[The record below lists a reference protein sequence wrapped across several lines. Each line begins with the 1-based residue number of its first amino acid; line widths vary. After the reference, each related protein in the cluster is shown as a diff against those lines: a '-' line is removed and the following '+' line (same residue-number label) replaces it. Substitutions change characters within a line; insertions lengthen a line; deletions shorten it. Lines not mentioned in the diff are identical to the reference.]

1 MHMFQQFQRVSAVS
15 AACQVKN
22 QVSDVAAGF
31 QRAPW
36 KAVFMRAV
44 EISR

>member
-1 MHMFQQFQRVSAVS
+1 VTTMHMFQQFQRVSAVS

-31 QRAPW
+31 QRAPCLCN
-36 KAVFMRAV
+36 
-44 EISR
+44 